1 METRIFVVV
10 AILVYHGYEHLSG
23 HLPAVADVPSGAW
36 CEIYEHV
43 IHAVVEPY
51 ISILKSTP
59 MKIST
64 EPALPCAA
72 ISCGVRV
79 SSSNSKLVNR
89 FFIIGYLERYAL
101 VNCVNT
107 SG

>member
-1 METRIFVVV
+1 
-10 AILVYHGYEHLSG
+10 
-23 HLPAVADVPSGAW
+23 
-36 CEIYEHV
+36 
-43 IHAVVEPY
+43 
-51 ISILKSTP
+51 